1 MLTTLEDMYVR
12 NKLNM
17 DSMNVDS
24 VIIPNNIGMNEC
36 DSTLSRKM
44 YIRPFDK
51 CPICYDEIIRK
62 NDAYL
67 TICGHGFHKKC
78 LFKAY
83 EIKQQVKSKS
93 NFKCP
98 CCRTNLGLDM
108 EEINDKYDIW
118 NGSEMDCLEN
128 FWIKKDFIMPHICK
142 NINNGNI
149 NQTHWYGMN
158 QNCAKCIKYCK
169 TGNL

>member
-12 NKLNM
+12 NRLINM
-17 DSMNVDS
+17 DSI
-24 VIIPNNIGMNEC
+24 IIPNNIGMNEC
-36 DSTLSRKM
+36 DPTLTRKM

-83 EIKQQVKSKS
+83 EIKQQIKAKS

-98 CCRTNLGLDM
+98 CCRTTLGLDI
-108 EEINDKYDIW
+108 EEINDKYDVW
-118 NGSEMDCLEN
+118 NGTEMDCLEN

-142 NINNGNI
+142 NKN
-149 NQTHWYGMN
+149 HWYGMN
-158 QNCAKCIKYCK
+158 KNCVECIQYCK
-169 TGNL
+169 TGIL